1 MKPKRLVLIEW
12 DGDRSSATG
21 GFRIRLRAK
30 GRSIVKYDGPSYD
43 SGEER
48 RNALAHMRA
57 KMQALKEKL
66 GVEVTEE
73 EIFHPH

>member
-1 MKPKRLVLIEW
+1 MKKLVLVEW

-21 GFRIRLRAK
+21 GFKIILRTK
-30 GRSIVKYDGPSYD
+30 GRLTVEYNGPSYD

-48 RNALAHMRA
+48 KKGLAKTRA
-57 KMQALKEKL
+57 KMQTLKRKL

-73 EIFHPH
+73 IIF